1 MNTEQRNLEDII
13 DTWRMAVKK
22 SIRQMCIEELNA
34 LWESLFAD
42 HAHPWSEPFRQFI
55 DENADST
62 FYHATTNNR
71 NHVIYCRAKEMG
83 IWFVPG
89 ISIGLMQPEVL
100 YEMKDIVDGFPL
112 PTKKEPGERFL
123 GSFVEN
129 QRCPRSEARSG
140 LLWGLSRRG

>member
-1 MNTEQRNLEDII
+1 MNSKQHNLEDILN
-13 DTWRMAVKK
+13 TWRMEVEK

-55 DENADST
+55 DENAGST

-71 NHVIYCRAKEMG
+71 NHVIYCRAKETG

-89 ISIGLMQPEVL
+89 ISIGLMQTEAL
-100 YEMKDIVDGFPL
+100 KEMKEIVDRLLL
-112 PTKKEPGERFL
+112 PTKEGRGKRLLVASVVPGAERVQVSL
-123 GSFVEN
+123 GVY
-129 QRCPRSEARSG
+129 
-140 LLWGLSRRG
+140 RGR

>member
-1 MNTEQRNLEDII
+1 MNSEQHNLEDIPN
-13 DTWRMAVKK
+13 TWRIEVEK

-55 DENADST
+55 DENAGAT
-62 FYHATTNNR
+62 FYHATTNKR

-89 ISIGLMQPEVL
+89 ISIGLMQTEAL
-100 YEMKDIVDGFPL
+100 KEMKEIVDGLRL
-112 PTKKEPGERFL
+112 PTKEKRGSVSLPRLLSAERGAFR
-123 GSFVEN
+123 V
-129 QRCPRSEARSG
+129 
-140 LLWGLSRRG
+140 